1 MSRNRLMFLRG
12 TITEENTG
20 DIIEQILNI
29 NLEDN
34 SSNLVGDLE
43 SSREPIH
50 LHIQSNGGA
59 VLDALALVDVM
70 KNSITPIYTY
80 ADGYVYSAAVYIF
93 VSGYKR
99 FANKHSWF
107 LLHNMKTKLGN
118 YTTQNISDNLEWL
131 NMLEKQT
138 ADILLENTKIS
149 QKQLQK
155 INTNN
160 LEYLFTAEQA
170 VSDGVVDEI
179 L

>member
-1 MSRNRLMFLRG
+1 MGSRLLFLRG
-12 TITEENTG
+12 SINEENTG
-20 DIIEQILNI
+20 EIIEQILNI
-29 NLEDN
+29 NLSDD
-34 SSNLVGDLE
+34 SANLVGELE
-43 SSREPIH
+43 QNREPIH

-59 VLDALALVDVM
+59 VLDALTLIDIM
-70 KNSITPIYTY
+70 KNSKTPIYTY

-93 VSGYKR
+93 VVGSKR
-99 FANKHSWF
+99 FVNKHSW
-107 LLHNMKTKLGN
+107 LLIHNMKTKLGN

-131 NMLEKQT
+131 NALEKQT

-160 LEYLFTAEQA
+160 LEYLFDSEQA
-170 VSDGVVDEI
+170 IQDGVADEI